1 MFLGVVPLQGVIWE
15 VHVLRA
21 ISSSGTLCNTKYLVS
36 IVYVPR
42 TSLFSRLVPTNAM
55 SFVLC
60 YYPRVLMGTAIH
72 TVNLLSP
79 YAFAMCTLVFS
90 ELLRKMLCQILI
102 RPWNRRTA

>member
-21 ISSSGTLCNTKYLVS
+21 ISLSGTLCNMKYLVS

-42 TSLFSRLVPTNAM
+42 TSLFSRLVPTHAM

-60 YYPRVLMGTAIH
+60 YYPRVLMGTANH

-102 RPWNRRTA
+102 RLWNRRTA